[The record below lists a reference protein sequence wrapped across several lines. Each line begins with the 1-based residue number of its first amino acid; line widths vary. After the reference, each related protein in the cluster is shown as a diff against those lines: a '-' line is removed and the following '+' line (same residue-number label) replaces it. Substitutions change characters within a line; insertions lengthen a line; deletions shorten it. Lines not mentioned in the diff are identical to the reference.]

1 MIYNPVEIRLYLN
14 YIRACEEENFP
25 HKYWISGREG
35 GAVGT
40 NLGVFGKRLQVFGEL
55 TEVINMPMIVYTR
68 RGI

>member
-1 MIYNPVEIRLYLN
+1 MDWNLNFQFTHVRWVNTSYNER
-14 YIRACEEENFP
+14 
-25 HKYWISGREG
+25 ISSREG
-35 GAVGT
+35 GVAGT